1 MTIVFLSNYFNHHQ
15 QPFSDAMDI
24 LTNHNYYFVETGKI
38 SEWRQKLGYNFDD
51 KPNYVLDVFNSL
63 GKIKDI
69 INDADAVII
78 GSAPNDLILDRLKQG
93 KLVIRYSERIYKL
106 GFSWIKWPI
115 RILRNFFN
123 ISRYKNYY
131 LLCASAYTAY
141 DYSRTFNYLNKT
153 FKWGYFPKC
162 EKYDDVDELING
174 KEQSSLL
181 WVGRFIDWKHPEVA
195 IKVAQ
200 RLKVEGHKFSL
211 KFIGTGELEGDMR
224 QMITDYNLSDCVE
237 ILGSRPFC
245 EVRKYMEQSQ
255 IYMFTSNKQEGWG
268 AVLNES
274 MNSACAVVASKA
286 IGSVPFLIDDGV
298 NGLIYKDGDID
309 DLYQKVKCL
318 LDNDIKR
325 CTLAKNAYQT
335 MESEW
340 NADVAAERLIKLI
353 ESEFDSNLFTSGPC
367 SKAKIIKG

>member
-1 MTIVFLSNYFNHHQ
+1 
-15 QPFSDAMDI
+15 
-24 LTNHNYYFVETGKI
+24 
-38 SEWRQKLGYNFDD
+38 
-51 KPNYVLDVFNSL
+51 
-63 GKIKDI
+63 
-69 INDADAVII
+69 
-78 GSAPNDLILDRLKQG
+78 
-93 KLVIRYSERIYKL
+93 
-106 GFSWIKWPI
+106 
-115 RILRNFFN
+115 
-123 ISRYKNYY
+123 
-131 LLCASAYTAY
+131 
-141 DYSRTFNYLNKT
+141 LNKT

-162 EKYDDVDELING
+162 EKYDDVDELINS

-200 RLKVEGHKFSL
+200 RLKVEGYNFSL

-224 QMITDYNLSDCVE
+224 QMIADYNLSDCVE
-237 ILGSRPFC
+237 ILGSRPFY

-286 IGSVPFLIDDGV
+286 IGSVPFLIEDGV

-309 DLYQKVKCL
+309 DLYQKVKYL

-325 CTLAKNAYQT
+325 RLLAKNAYQT

-353 ESEFDSNLFTSGPC
+353 ESGFDGNLFTSGPC